1 MMTKTNHMKAR
12 MTFYGYT
19 IKSLAKE
26 MEVGEQ
32 NLAMKINGKRKFNQ
46 DDLAKIITALHYSPE
61 ELVEDFLQEDERD
74 VC

>member
-12 MTFYGYT
+12 MVLYGYT